1 MDSQLSLDELDR
13 LTSTLCCSKFFVIA
27 GLLIHFPGP
36 LLKHRR
42 KLKTNILS
50 DSMVVT
56 RGAKN
61 CRMLSGV
68 RSRDGIFEVGVPFI
82 HGKRIA
88 SDTVVSMY

>member
-1 MDSQLSLDELDR
+1 MESPLSLDELER
-13 LTSTLCCSKFFVIA
+13 LTSTLCCSKFFLVS

-56 RGAKN
+56 RGARYCKI
-61 CRMLSGV
+61 LSGV

-82 HGKRIA
+82 YVKRIA
-88 SDTVVSMY
+88 SDTVASM